1 VSKQPNPIKTNQT
14 MSSIQPRIAKLIAI
28 QKIKA
33 LASNPRVA
41 EVREKAIVHKEVS
54 SLLPRAAKL
63 IAIQKIKALAMSR
76 LV

>member
-1 VSKQPNPIKTNQT
+1 

-41 EVREKAIVHKEVS
+41 EVREKDIVHKEVS
-54 SLLPRAAKL
+54 SLSPRVAKL